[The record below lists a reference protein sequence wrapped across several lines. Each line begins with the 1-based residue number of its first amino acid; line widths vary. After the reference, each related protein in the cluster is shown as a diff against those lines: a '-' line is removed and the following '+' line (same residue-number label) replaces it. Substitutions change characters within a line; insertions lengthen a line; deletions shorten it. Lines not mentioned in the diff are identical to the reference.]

1 MMKTINELKSVT
13 MDTICNA
20 KSGHPGMALSSAP
33 IMYTLYNK
41 FINGYPKN
49 SKWIN
54 RDRFVLASGHASSL
68 LYNVLHL
75 CGYKISMD
83 DLKKFRKLDSITPG
97 HPEYEMTDGVD
108 ATSGPLG
115 QGIPTAVG
123 MALAER
129 KLANIFN
136 KDDIKVFD
144 HYTYVLCGDGD
155 MQEGVTQEA
164 ISLAGNLNLNK
175 LIILY
180 DANDVT
186 LDGPLSNSYNED
198 VCERFS
204 ACGFNVYSLD
214 SSDVEVLE
222 ATIEDAKKSD
232 KPSFIKVK
240 TIIGEG
246 SRYEGTCKV
255 HGAPLDEEDLNSLKE
270 KLNISTTFEYS
281 EDSYAD
287 FQNNFYKRG
296 KKEYS
301 KWKKSLKL
309 YSQKYADEYNYLM
322 ECIDGV
328 VNNEKLDSYSCEL
341 NKEIST
347 RNASK
352 IMLNIVADNNKNII
366 GGSADVAKSVMTS
379 LDNTTYISKDDF
391 NGQTINYG
399 IREFAMASINNGI
412 LLHGGLK
419 TFGGSFLV
427 FSDYMK
433 PALRMASLMKLS
445 NVMLFSHDSIAVGED
460 GPTHE
465 PIEQLSMLRSIPGYT
480 VIRPCNE
487 EETKLAYKLSF
498 VNKGP
503 VGLILTR
510 QNLKT
515 YHSVNED
522 DFNKGAYFVKY
533 DKDSK
538 YTIIASG
545 SEVNLAIDVHEKL
558 NLEGIKVNVV
568 SMPSWEI
575 FDKQSNKYKK
585 SILCN
590 RYDKRI
596 TLEMLSTFGWSK
608 YGKHNIGID
617 IFGKSAKASD
627 VIKSMGFDFDSIYNK
642 IKKIV
647 K

>member
-1 MMKTINELKSVT
+1 MKTINEIKAVT

-33 IMYTLYNK
+33 IIYTLYNK
-41 FINGYPKN
+41 IINAYPKN

-75 CGYKISMD
+75 CGYKITID
-83 DLKKFRKLDSITPG
+83 DLKNFRKLDSLTPG
-97 HPEYEMTDGVD
+97 HPEYEMTEGVD

-115 QGIPTAVG
+115 QGIPMAVG
-123 MALAER
+123 MAIAER
-129 KLANIFN
+129 KLSSMFN
-136 KDDIKVFD
+136 KEDIKLFD

-175 LIILY
+175 LIVLY

-186 LDGPLSNSYNED
+186 LDGPLSNSFSED
-198 VCERFS
+198 VCARFE
-204 ACGFNVYSLD
+204 ACGFNVYSLE
-214 SSDVEVLE
+214 SSDIEMLE
-222 ATIEDAKKSD
+222 ATIEEAKKSD
-232 KPSFIKVK
+232 KPTLIKIK

-246 SRYEGTCKV
+246 SKHEGTCKV
-255 HGAPLDEEDLNSLKE
+255 HGAPLDEEDLSSLKS
-270 KLNISTTFEYS
+270 KLGVSTTFEYS
-281 EDSYAD
+281 EDSYND
-287 FQNNFYKRG
+287 FKNNFYNRG
-296 KKEYS
+296 KKTYTRWNKLLKEY
-301 KWKKSLKL
+301 KE
-309 YSQKYADEYNYLM
+309 KYCEDYVYLM
-322 ECIDGV
+322 KCLDG
-328 VNNEKLDSYSCEL
+328 KLDFSSLDSYVCEL

-352 IMLNIVADNNKNII
+352 IMLNLLANDNKNVI
-366 GGSADVAKSVMTS
+366 GGSADVAKSVMTA
-379 LDNTTYISKDDF
+379 LDNSSLISKDSF
-391 NGQTINYG
+391 EGQTINYG

-419 TFGGSFLV
+419 VFGGSFLV
-427 FSDYMK
+427 FSDYLK
-433 PALRMASLMKLS
+433 PALRMASLMKLN
-445 NVMLFSHDSIAVGED
+445 NVFLFSHDSIAVGED

-465 PIEQLSMLRSIPGYT
+465 PIEQLAMLRSIPNFN
-480 VIRPCNE
+480 VIRPSNE
-487 EETKLAYKLSF
+487 EETRLAYKVAFNSSNPACIILS
-498 VNKGP
+498 
-503 VGLILTR
+503 R

-515 YHSVNED
+515 DNLVSEE

-533 DKDSK
+533 NKDSK
-538 YTIIASG
+538 YCIIASG
-545 SEVNLAIDVHEKL
+545 SEVNLALNIYEKL
-558 NLEGIKVNVV
+558 KEDNVLVNIV
-568 SMPSWEI
+568 SMPSWYM
-575 FDKQSNKYKK
+575 FDKQSKKYQK

-590 RYDKRI
+590 KYDKRI

-617 IFGKSAKASD
+617 TFGKSAKASD
-627 VIKSMGFDFDSIYNK
+627 VIKSMNFDFDSIYKK